1 MIELYSFFNSSTS
14 YRVRIALALKG
25 IDYQH
30 KGVNI
35 RQGDEYLQE
44 YTELNPSKS
53 VPVLVDG
60 DLTITQSMAIMQYLE
75 ERYPEPRLLPQD
87 LVSKIRVL
95 ELCNGIACDMHP
107 VNNLRILNYL
117 SKELNVSAENKSVWY
132 QHWIQQG
139 FEAVEIL
146 LSRYGSGQFCF
157 GDAPGLADCCLVP
170 QVANALRMNC
180 DLQAFPRTMSIYHT
194 CLELPEFKKA
204 APQNQ
209 PDFIA

>member
-25 IDYQH
+25 LEYQH

-35 RQGDEYLQE
+35 RVGDEYLPE

-60 DLTITQSMAIMQYLE
+60 DLKITQSMAIMQYLD
-75 ERYPEPRLLPQD
+75 ERYPEPRLIPQD
-87 LVSKIRVL
+87 LIGKTRVL

-117 SKELNVSAENKSVWY
+117 SNELNVSAQDKSTWY

-139 FEAVEIL
+139 FEAVETL
-146 LSRYGSGQFCF
+146 LQRYGSGRFCF

-170 QVANALRMNC
+170 QIANAQRMNC
-180 DLQAFPRTMSIYHT
+180 DLKPFPRVMAIYET
-194 CLELPEFKKA
+194 CMELPEFKKA

-209 PDFIA
+209 PDYIA

>member
-1 MIELYSFFNSSTS
+1 MLELYSFFNSSTS

-25 IDYQH
+25 LDYQH

-35 RQGDEYLQE
+35 RQGDEYQAE
-44 YTELNPSKS
+44 YVELNPSKS

-60 DLTITQSMAIMQYLE
+60 DLKITQSMAIMQYLD

-87 LVSKIRVL
+87 LVSKTRVL

-117 SKELNVSAENKSVWY
+117 SNELKVSPEDKSIWY
-132 QHWIQQG
+132 QHWIHLG
-139 FEAVEIL
+139 FEAVETL
-146 LSRYGSGQFCF
+146 LHRYGSGDFCF
-157 GDAPGLADCCLVP
+157 GDTPGLADCCLVP
-170 QVANALRMNC
+170 QVANALRMKC
-180 DLQAFPRTMSIYHT
+180 DLQPFPRVRSIYQS

-204 APQNQ
+204 APENQ